1 MRYEMT
7 GRLRLTGVALMTLIF
22 IFLCGL
28 ITAAWYVFL
37 SDTFRVKEI
46 EIRGNAF
53 LTDAEVNGMLEGLS
67 IKGRHVWFTD
77 FPEVATQL
85 TGDPRIASASFERQF
100 PDYICLTI
108 KETNEF
114 ATVMLGDGNRF
125 TIGHDGLV
133 VRPLQEG
140 QPNIGPLMCGFS
152 ESVIKSELPSADDIG
167 LEKRAWSGS
176 SSDPFIAGQV
186 KAVNIGEERDKLREE
201 LRYQRALQLAEETWI
216 DRNKD
221 VSGYDYIGID
231 GNYDLFLAYP
241 GRPPVVV
248 GGFLEPYD
256 IVSDLRKILAYDD
269 AGLWGKYDYIDLH
282 LPGYAR
288 GVDLKKVPKGPTM
301 KWSSPAEAARVAAWK
316 MSGEVDYRLKK

>member
-1 MRYEMT
+1 MT

-22 IFLCGL
+22 LFICGL
-28 ITAAWYVFL
+28 TTAAWWVFL

-46 EIRGNAF
+46 EIRGNGF

-77 FPEVATQL
+77 FPDVATQL
-85 TGDPRIASASFERQF
+85 AGDPRIASASFERQF

-108 KETNEF
+108 EETSEF
-114 ATVMLGDGNRF
+114 ATAMLSDGSRF
-125 TIGHDGLV
+125 TIGHDGQAIQ
-133 VRPLQEG
+133 PLGEG

-152 ESVIKSELPSADDIG
+152 ESVIKSNLPPSGD
-167 LEKRAWSGS
+167 LRSEKKAWSGS
-176 SSDPFIAGQV
+176 SSDPFIAG
-186 KAVNIGEERDKLREE
+186 KPKTAILDGERDILKEG

-216 DRNKD
+216 DRNRD

-231 GNYDLFLAYP
+231 GNDDLFLAYP

-256 IVSDLRKILAYDD
+256 IVADLRKILAYDD
-269 AGLWGKYDYIDLH
+269 TALWGKYDYIDLH

-288 GVDLKKVPKGPTM
+288 GVDLKKVPKGPVM